1 MGLVAAAPAAAAVAP
16 LRLAG
21 CTLLL
26 LLHVAQNGRKSSAL
40 LASKLA
46 I

>member
-1 MGLVAAAPAAAAVAP
+1 MGLVAPVVAP

-21 CTLLL
+21 CTLLLPL